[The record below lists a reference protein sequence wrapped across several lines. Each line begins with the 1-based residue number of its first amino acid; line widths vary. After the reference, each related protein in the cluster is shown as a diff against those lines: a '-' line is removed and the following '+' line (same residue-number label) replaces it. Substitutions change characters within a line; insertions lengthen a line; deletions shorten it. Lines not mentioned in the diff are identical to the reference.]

1 MNARTVVGARF
12 MTAGRMYFFEPGDV
26 QDLAVNE
33 WVVVQTEL
41 GLDAARVQ
49 ILPTD
54 SPLVQVDPPL
64 GHVVRKVSPADKFE
78 MAKQKRREPE
88 ATEEA
93 TRRSRLRDL
102 PIKILGADWQLD
114 GANLTLFYSSEE
126 RADVGAL
133 ATDLAAHFGSRVEMR
148 KMGAR
153 DETKVM
159 TGVGTCGRELCCS
172 SWLDKFSNIS
182 IRMAKE
188 QDLPL
193 NQSKLTGVC
202 GRLKCC
208 LIYELE
214 TYQEVRGKLPKLGE
228 TFHIPSCVS
237 GACGT
242 GGCAQTQGVSM
253 TKEQIVVGMAESL
266 GGARVTLTAEELGVT
281 FDPVPAHIK
290 GVGSY
295 GGDEVPRQERPT
307 PLPAGPGSGKRRR
320 RRRGGR
326 RGGGGG
332 GGTGPVGGGGE
343 PA

>member
-1 MNARTVVGARF
+1 MRTVVGARF
-12 MTAGRMYFFEPGDV
+12 MKAGRMYFFEPGPVTDYR
-26 QDLAVNE
+26 VND
-33 WVVVQTEL
+33 WIIVRTEL
-41 GLDAARVQ
+41 GVDAARVQ

-64 GHVVRKVSPADKFE
+64 GSVVRKATVADVLE
-78 MAKQKRREPE
+78 INKRERMD
-88 ATEEA
+88 ADAAITA
-93 TRRSRLRDL
+93 ADMTRARNL
-102 PIKILGADWQLD
+102 PIKILGTDWQFD
-114 GANLTLFYSSEE
+114 GSSITVFYSTDPSGRSPME
-126 RADVGAL
+126 ADLVELNA
-133 ATDLAAHFGSRVEMR
+133 AFAAHFGARVELR
-148 KMGAR
+148 RLGAR

-214 TYQEVRGKLPKLGE
+214 TYQEVKGKLPKLGE
-228 TFHIPSCVS
+228 TFHIPACVS
-237 GACGT
+237 GSCGT
-242 GGCAQTQGVSM
+242 SGCATTQGVNVV
-253 TKEQIVVGMAESL
+253 KESIVVGLMD
-266 GGARVTLTAEELGVT
+266 GGRAVYTAEELGVT
-281 FDPVPAHIK
+281 FDAVPAHTR

-307 PLPAGPGSGKRRR
+307 PVQDPGARRKRRR
-320 RRRGGR
+320 RGRRGGR
-326 RGGGGG
+326 DRGGA
-332 GGTGPVGGGGE
+332 PP